1 MQGARDSPLLYRVL
15 VRGPTTNVPSCD
27 QTVLGTP
34 IPVAHSTASQKAQ
47 RIKHHTFVVQH
58 DDMVVIG
65 SDNSDHSSPLQRIGF
80 SPLANEEPSI
90 LNINS
95 MPGLSGSVLDPSL
108 DVKGASKIPNRGP
121 TEKSVEGPLL
131 SSFRQPTGEP
141 ALLSVE
147 EAEAENREI
156 EIDQTELKLL
166 EDAFGDLDGG
176 ASEAECTVPT
186 KACATSTIGDVH
198 AEEEDGDNFVEGGCN
213 SGTTVSSLTSK
224 SLASNSQRGVKE
236 CAPSQ
241 SQSKNDTCTEHS
253 LVRTPPPADVKT
265 GQLDP
270 ERVVNV
276 SSPPNQT
283 PVATSPIRPQK
294 RFSNLPC
301 LSGLSSTLD
310 TDLSTTHLA
319 SNVLH
324 SGRSIRIWNQTDQ
337 VPRTDDGALLSNT
350 AKTFDTGFNGP
361 YSGQSSNECG
371 ENQIDS
377 SIRTSNDAKQTVGV
391 KISGAISSISSQ
403 LLNNSRSEDERI
415 TPEAKKR
422 TDKPVDSRGRLDQTS
437 VLVSRLHLSDVDGLL
452 DIVHKPNGPTEPSED
467 KENCPLG
474 GSRRIGRRLT
484 ALQRILR
491 PNPVFIPTTMARPS
505 DVKQTLPAATPKRH
519 PSRQE
524 PGNTEAYKPQP
535 PSTADPL
542 ATSPSLMRHEPYDAV
557 TRTDTPTATP
567 ALSELQSGQLSTG
580 QTTTDVV
587 SKGDSLK
594 TTDSSA
600 QRKHSGTQPVLL
612 SNLNCLVFCGAVC
625 GQIHHQHLLIKHQLP
640 KPVTLR
646 LLVSPGGDVFKLTD
660 ERGYLLTG
668 PHSVCIP
675 PGLEY
680 PVHVAYAVRQPLTW
694 DTGQLRLSIEDDSTK
709 STWKVRLIGYSSSSQ
724 LECCCCTRLN
734 SEIYWTTATPL
745 SNRRAHRKS
754 SSSELKINP
763 PTVLSPTTMAT
774 KGTSVACVV
783 LTNFGLRAAWV
794 LCNVEPRETCRQVS
808 NDKAVEIATGALVEP
823 SRMVIG
829 PRQSQNIVITMQPGV
844 ESARVTFFYGDE
856 VLRHQVR
863 QYYIRPPKS
872 VARRRIGRHV
882 KVIDLMEDFTNEIP
896 FQITEMPPR
905 MRHPVR
911 PEDWYQALS
920 KQLHLREH
928 FVLNVYSNGLSSNG
942 TENPDQTESLTEQKP
957 TSADSSPTLTSIVV
971 REDAFG
977 VGKSRQYSSPVPKF
991 ASYKPQDCSQT
1002 LFRSTPSKVTPL
1014 RLEPEDILVL
1024 PSCHAGGRSQAEFRL
1039 RLDSHMTDQRDNLW
1053 QVECTLHPHSK
1064 VNWSNCSK
1072 LQPFEE
1078 PVFISLPSPVT
1089 RNQRPNSDGRIC
1101 GLLALGEDNSGM
1113 ATLRL
1118 PFEFRA
1124 PPLANVYRQR
1134 WQLSVWAKPC
1144 SHLSSEISATNLI
1157 DFVKVDTTYRNG
1169 SNTQFDVVLE
1179 GQCLPVSTTTGSG
1192 PHSPVFDPVRTIAP
1206 VLNNTNLVRSSLQSS
1221 TVPSQLIP
1229 LRRHARRHKLGPL
1242 LIEGIPV
1249 IFSPVSSE
1257 SEEYVSTYQLELLNC
1272 MESNTVFVQLELP
1285 KPPFHVVKPVQ
1296 TRFRII
1302 PRRWVRVQLAYRPT
1316 EAGSAKSILGIQTMP
1331 LPSDGPDTEATRI
1344 TSDATPTGIYRTEI
1358 PLAGF
1363 MR

>member
-1 MQGARDSPLLYRVL
+1 MYIC
-15 VRGPTTNVPSCD
+15 PTIF
-27 QTVLGTP
+27 L
-34 IPVAHSTASQKAQ
+34 
-47 RIKHHTFVVQH
+47 
-58 DDMVVIG
+58 
-65 SDNSDHSSPLQRIGF
+65 F
-80 SPLANEEPSI
+80 S
-90 LNINS
+90 
-95 MPGLSGSVLDPSL
+95 GLSGSVLDPSL
-108 DVKGASKIPNRGP
+108 DVKGASKIPDRGP

-141 ALLSVE
+141 ALLSIE

-156 EIDQTELKLL
+156 EIDQAELKLL

-176 ASEAECTVPT
+176 ASEPECTVPT
-186 KACATSTIGDVH
+186 KACATSTIGDAHV
-198 AEEEDGDNFVEGGCN
+198 EEEDVDNFIEGGHN
-213 SGTTVSSLTSK
+213 SGTTVSSLTSN
-224 SLASNSQRGVKE
+224 SLTSNSQRSVKE
-236 CAPSQ
+236 CAPSE
-241 SQSKNDTCTEHS
+241 SQPKNDTCTEHS
-253 LVRTPPPADVKT
+253 LVRTAPPEDVKT
-265 GQLDP
+265 GQIDS
-270 ERVVNV
+270 ECVVN
-276 SSPPNQT
+276 SRSPPPNQT

-294 RFSNLPC
+294 PFSNLPC

-319 SNVLH
+319 SKVLH
-324 SGRSIRIWNQTDQ
+324 SGRSPIRIWNQTDE
-337 VPRTDDGALLSNT
+337 VPRTDGAALLSNT

-361 YSGQSSNECG
+361 YNGQSSNECG
-371 ENQIDS
+371 ENQTDS
-377 SIRTSNDAKQTVGV
+377 LIRTSNDAKQTGGV
-391 KISGAISSISSQ
+391 RMSGTISSISSQ
-403 LLNNSRSEDERI
+403 LPNNSRSEDEQI
-415 TPEAKKR
+415 TPEVKKL
-422 TDKPVDSRGRLDQTS
+422 TDKPLDSWERLDQTS

-452 DIVHKPNGPTEPSED
+452 DIVHKSNGPTEPSDD
-467 KENCPLG
+467 KENRPLD

-484 ALQRILR
+484 TLQRILR
-491 PNPVFIPTTMARPS
+491 PSPGFSPTTMARPS
-505 DVKQTLPAATPKRH
+505 DVRQTLPAATAKCH
-519 PSRQE
+519 PSHQE

-542 ATSPSLMRHEPYDAV
+542 ATSPSLVRNKQYGAV
-557 TRTDTPTATP
+557 TKTDTLTATP

-580 QTTTDVV
+580 QATTSVV
-587 SKGDSLK
+587 SKADSL
-594 TTDSSA
+594 DSSSH
-600 QRKHSGTQPVLL
+600 RKHSGTQPVLL

-680 PVHVAYAVRQPLTW
+680 PVHVAYVARQLLAW

-734 SEIYWTTATPL
+734 SELYWTTATPL
-745 SNRRAHRKS
+745 SNRKTHRKS
-754 SSSELKINP
+754 SSSESKINP
-763 PTVLSPTTMAT
+763 PTFLSPTPMAT

-829 PRQSQNIVITMQPGV
+829 PRQSQNILITMQPGV

-863 QYYIRPPKS
+863 QHYIRPLKS

-928 FVLNVYSNGLSSNG
+928 FVLNVYSNGSSSNG

-977 VGKSRQYSSPVPKF
+977 VGKSRQLSSPVPKF
-991 ASYKPQDCSQT
+991 ANYKPRGCSKT
-1002 LFRSTPSKVTPL
+1002 LFRSTPSKATPL
-1014 RLEPEDILVL
+1014 CLEPEDILVL

-1089 RNQRPNSDGRIC
+1089 RNQRPDSDGHIC
-1101 GLLALGEDNSGM
+1101 GFLALGEDNSEM
-1113 ATLRL
+1113 ATLRI

-1134 WQLSVWAKPC
+1134 WQLRVWAKPY

-1169 SNTQFDVVLE
+1169 SNAQFDVVLE
-1179 GQCLPVSTTTGSG
+1179 GQCLSVSTTTESG
-1192 PHSPVFDPVRTIAP
+1192 PNSPVFDPVRTMAP

-1229 LRRHARRHKLGPL
+1229 LRKHAHRHKLGPL

-1249 IFSPVSSE
+1249 IFSPVNSE

-1302 PRRWVRVQLAYRPT
+1302 PKRWVRVQLAYRPT
-1316 EAGSAKSILGIQTMP
+1316 EAGSAKSILGIQTMT
-1331 LPSDGPDTEATRI
+1331 LPSDGPHTEATKI
-1344 TSDATPTGIYRTEI
+1344 TGDATPTELYRTEI